1 MADRLISI
9 DTAEPE
15 GEQLPAVVVTEIFRA
30 LFTDN
35 GDSTWT
41 VEA

>member
-9 DTAEPE
+9 DTAQAA
-15 GEQLPAVVVTEIFRA
+15 GEQLPSVVVAEIIAA

-35 GDSTWT
+35 GDGTWS
-41 VEA
+41 AG